1 MIRGTQTVISLF
13 PNAIKTASKKGGNK
27 GIYTF
32 DRDVCICY
40 RYYFHYEVSRVRHD
54 DVLTYLEK
62 EFFISATTI
71 MDRLTDNAGLLKDI
85 VNNKPSRISLK
96 RKYPHFSWN

>member
-1 MIRGTQTVISLF
+1 MIRGTQTVLSLF
-13 PNAIKTASKKGGNK
+13 PNAIKTNPKGNK

-40 RYYFHYEVSRVRHD
+40 RYYFHYEVARKRHD
-54 DVLTYLEK
+54 DVLAYLEK
-62 EFFISATTI
+62 EFFISASTI
-71 MDRLTDNAGLLKDI
+71 MARLTDNADLLKDI
-85 VNNKPSRISLK
+85 VNNKPNTSSLK